1 MGRICPSHFVGYWGY
16 GSETE
21 EVLLGKIAKQHDRG
35 LRTCTKSWNVA
46 FIVDNQESII
56 QPDSNTIASLSAA
69 GIDDSPDVWV
79 RLESNT
85 TLLLGRD
92 VFGRV
97 PLYWVQQGQV
107 IWFAS
112 QLQLLLPLLDAPQV
126 NLAAVYGYSC
136 FSYVPTPLTPV
147 VGVQAVAAGTQ
158 LAWNLRDGIIL
169 QSKRCDSEALPPC
182 GGSHQWREES
192 EKIYDEVTAVREL
205 QILLKNALARQVEDI
220 TAPVGVCLSGGL
232 DSSIIAALLVQAG
245 VKVKAYSLDF
255 GNYGIP
261 EYPYA
266 EQVAQYLKIPLVKV
280 DASPRSIAKALIPT
294 VKALDLPFGDGVTVP
309 LYLLAQRASEETEVI
324 FNGENG
330 DQLFA
335 GWTNKPLIAAGIYQG
350 EHPSKDDFLQQYL
363 RTFHRLWGY
372 EAYQADMSGL
382 NAEDWL
388 REALDSQYSDSLLH
402 RLRRAGLMLK
412 GAQNIQPRATNISL
426 SQGVVVRSP
435 FCDLPL
441 TSWCFRLNGELTLQ
455 GSCEKYILKRAVE
468 NWLPPEIVWRQKRG
482 MGVPLSSWC
491 LQDFW
496 HNLGDWLNPG
506 ILRREG
512 IFQSDIAAKI
522 VSGELGAGITGRRV
536 GELLWLLV
544 MWELWRIHVL
554 GEAPSPKEFLHP
566 FVLPRRMWRYLKK
579 WQA

>member
-1 MGRICPSHFVGYWGY
+1 LFMGLIRPSHFVGYWGY
-16 GSETE
+16 ASDAE
-21 EVLLGKIAKQHDRG
+21 EILLGKIAKQHYQR
-35 LRTCTKSWNVA
+35 LHIQKNPVWNVA
-46 FIVDNQESII
+46 FISDHPKSLI

-69 GIDDSPDVWV
+69 GIDDLPDVWV
-79 RLESNT
+79 RLSKNT

-92 VFGRV
+92 IFGRV
-97 PLYWVQQGQV
+97 PLYWIQQGQV

-112 QLQLLLPLLDAPQV
+112 QLQLLLPLLDAPKV

-136 FSYVPTPLTPV
+136 FSYVPTPLTPL
-147 VGVQAVAAGTQ
+147 VGIQSVAAGTQ
-158 LAWNLRDGIIL
+158 LAGNFRDGMIL
-169 QSKRCDSEALPPC
+169 QLEPQRSLQWQEQSE
-182 GGSHQWREES
+182 Q
-192 EKIYDEVTAVREL
+192 IDDEVTAVAEL
-205 QILLKNALARQVEDI
+205 QILLKNAIASQVQDI

-245 VKVKAYSLDF
+245 VKVKAYTLDF
-255 GNYGIP
+255 GNYGVP
-261 EYPYA
+261 EHTYA
-266 EQVAQYLKIPLVKV
+266 EQVAQYLQIPLVKV
-280 DASPRSIAKALIPT
+280 DATPRSIYPAIIPT

-309 LYLLAQRASEETEVI
+309 LYLLAQKASQETEVI

-335 GWTNKPLIAAGIYQG
+335 GWTNKPLIAARIYQG
-350 EHPSKDDFLQQYL
+350 EHPNQDDFIQQYL

-372 EAYQADMSGL
+372 EAYQADITDFH
-382 NAEDWL
+382 AEDWL
-388 REALDSQYSDSLLH
+388 QEALDSKYSNSLLH

-412 GAQNIQPRATNISL
+412 GAQNIQPRATNIGL

-435 FCDLPL
+435 FCNLAL
-441 TSWCFRLNGELTLQ
+441 TQWSFRLSGELTLQ

-468 NWLPPEIVWRQKRG
+468 NWLPSEIVWRQKRG

-491 LQDFW
+491 LQEFW

-512 IFQSDIAAKI
+512 IFQPDIAAKI
-522 VSGELGAGITGRRV
+522 VTGELGAGITGRRV
-536 GELLWLLV
+536 GEILWLLV

-554 GEAPSPKEFLHP
+554 GETPSSKEFLHP
-566 FVLPRRMWRYLKK
+566 FVLPRRIWRYLQG

>member
-1 MGRICPSHFVGYWGY
+1 MSRNRPSHFVGYWGY
-16 GSETE
+16 ASETE
-21 EVLLGKIAKQHDRG
+21 EVLLGRIAKQYYQR
-35 LRTCTKSWNVA
+35 LRTQKNPVWNVA
-46 FIVDNQESII
+46 FISHNQESTI
-56 QPDSNTIASLSAA
+56 QPNSNTIASLSAA
-69 GIDDSPDVWV
+69 GINDCPDAWV
-79 RLESNT
+79 RLSSDT

-92 VFGRV
+92 AFGRV
-97 PLYWVQQGQV
+97 PLYWMQQGQV

-112 QLQLLLPLLDAPQV
+112 QLQLLLPLLDKPQV
-126 NLAAVYGYSC
+126 NIAAVYGYSC

-147 VGVQAVAAGTQ
+147 VGIQAVAAGTQ
-158 LAWNLRDGIIL
+158 VAWNFRDQIL
-169 QSKRCDSEALPPC
+169 LQPETQRLLE
-182 GGSHQWREES
+182 WREES
-192 EKIYDEVTAVREL
+192 EKIDDEVTAVAEL
-205 QILLKNALARQVEDI
+205 QTLLKNAIAHQIQDI

-245 VKVKAYSLDF
+245 VQVKAYTLDF

-266 EQVAQYLKIPLVKV
+266 EEVARYLQIPLVKV
-280 DASPRSIAKALIPT
+280 DASPRSVSKALIPT

-309 LYLLAQRASEETEVI
+309 LYLLARRASEETEVI

-335 GWTNKPLIAAGIYQG
+335 GWTNKPLIAAGIYQA
-350 EHPSKDDFLQQYL
+350 EHPNQDNFIQQYL

-372 EAYQADMSGL
+372 QVYQADISVH
-382 NAEDWL
+382 AEDWL
-388 REALDSQYSDSLLH
+388 REALDPQYSDSLLH

-412 GAQNIQPRATNISL
+412 GAQNIQPRATNIGL

-441 TSWCFRLNGELTLQ
+441 TQWSFRLSGELTLQ

-482 MGVPLSSWC
+482 MGVPLASWC
-491 LQDFW
+491 LHEFW
-496 HNLGDWLNPG
+496 HKLGDWLNPD
-506 ILRREG
+506 ILRSEG
-512 IFQSDIAAKI
+512 IFQPDIAAKI
-522 VSGELGAGITGRRV
+522 VSGEFSAAITGRRV
-536 GELLWLLV
+536 GEILWLLV

-554 GEAPSPKEFLHP
+554 GEAPRSKEFLHP
-566 FVLPRRMWRYLKK
+566 FVLPYRMWRYLKK

>member
-1 MGRICPSHFVGYWGY
+1 MGHFVGYWGY
-16 GSETE
+16 ALEVE
-21 EVLLGKIAKQHDRG
+21 EILLGKIAKQHHQR
-35 LRTCTKSWNVA
+35 LHIQKNPVWNVA
-46 FIVDNQESII
+46 FISDNQKSII

-69 GIDDSPDVWV
+69 GIDDLPDAWV
-79 RLESNT
+79 RLSNNM

-92 VFGRV
+92 IFGRV
-97 PLYWVQQGQV
+97 PLYWIQQGQV

-126 NLAAVYGYSC
+126 NIAAVYGYSC
-136 FSYVPTPLTPV
+136 FSYVPNPLTPI
-147 VGVQAVAAGTQ
+147 VGIQSVAAGTQ
-158 LAWNLRDGIIL
+158 LAWNFRDGIIL
-169 QSKRCDSEALPPC
+169 QLETQRSR
-182 GGSHQWREES
+182 QWKEES
-192 EKIYDEVTAVREL
+192 EQIDDEVTAVAEL
-205 QILLKNALARQVEDI
+205 QILLKNAIALQVQDI

-245 VKVKAYSLDF
+245 VKVKAYTLDF

-261 EYPYA
+261 ENAYA
-266 EQVAQYLKIPLVKV
+266 EQVAQYLQIPLVKV
-280 DASPRSIAKALIPT
+280 DASPCSISQAIIPT

-309 LYLLAQRASEETEVI
+309 LYLLAQRASQETEVI

-350 EHPSKDDFLQQYL
+350 EHPNQDDFIQQYL

-372 EAYQADMSGL
+372 EAYKADISDFH
-382 NAEDWL
+382 AEDWL
-388 REALDSQYSDSLLH
+388 QEALDSKYSESLLH

-412 GAQNIQPRATNISL
+412 GAQNIQPRATNIGL

-435 FCDLPL
+435 FCDLAL
-441 TSWCFRLNGELTLQ
+441 TKWSFCLSGGLTLQ

-468 NWLPPEIVWRQKRG
+468 NWLPSEIVWRQKRG

-491 LQDFW
+491 LHEFW

-506 ILRREG
+506 ILRSEG
-512 IFQSDIAAKI
+512 IFQPDIAAKI
-522 VSGELGAGITGRRV
+522 VSGELGATITGRRV
-536 GELLWLLV
+536 GEILWLLV

-554 GEAPSPKEFLHP
+554 GKVPNSKELLHP
-566 FVLPRRMWRYLKK
+566 FVLPRGIWRYLKG

>member
-16 GSETE
+16 GSKAE
-21 EVLLGKIAKQHDRG
+21 ELLLGKIAQQHYHLPTG
-35 LRTCTKSWNVA
+35 KNPVCNVA
-46 FIVDNQESII
+46 FISHQQQSTI
-56 QPDSNTIASLSAA
+56 QSDSSTIASLSAA
-69 GIDDSPDVWV
+69 GIDDCPDAWV
-79 RLESNT
+79 RLESDT

-92 VFGRV
+92 AFGRV
-97 PLYWVQQGQV
+97 PLYWMQRSQV

-147 VGVQAVAAGTQ
+147 VGIQAVAAGTQ
-158 LAWNLRDGIIL
+158 VVWNFHDEIL
-169 QSKRCDSEALPPC
+169 LQLETQRLVEW
-182 GGSHQWREES
+182 QES
-192 EKIYDEVTAVREL
+192 AKIDDEVTIVAEL
-205 QILLKNALARQVEDI
+205 QTLLKNAVECQIRDI
-220 TAPVGVCLSGGL
+220 REPVGVCLSGGL

-266 EQVAQYLKIPLVKV
+266 EKVVQYLQIPLVKV
-280 DASPRSIAKALIPT
+280 DASPRRIAKALIPT

-309 LYLLAQRASEETEVI
+309 LYLLAQTASQETEVI

-350 EHPSKDDFLQQYL
+350 EHPHQDDFIRQYL

-372 EAYQADMSGL
+372 EAYKADISGL

-388 REALDSQYSDSLLH
+388 REALDSRYSDSLLH

-435 FCDLPL
+435 FCNLAL
-441 TSWCFRLNGELTLQ
+441 TQWSFRLRGELTLQ

-491 LQDFW
+491 LQEFW

-512 IFQSDIAAKI
+512 IFQPDIATKI
-522 VSGELGAGITGRRV
+522 VSGELGAAITGRRV
-536 GELLWLLV
+536 GEILWLLV

-554 GEAPSPKEFLHP
+554 GEVPSSKEFLHP
-566 FVLPRRMWRYLKK
+566 FVLPRRMWRYWKR

>member
-1 MGRICPSHFVGYWGY
+1 MGRICPSHFIGYWGH

-21 EVLLGKIAKQHDRG
+21 EVLLARIAKRHYQRLCIHKNPVG
-35 LRTCTKSWNVA
+35 NVA
-46 FIVDNQESII
+46 FISHNQELII
-56 QPDSNTIASLSAA
+56 QPEGNTIASLSAA
-69 GIDDSPDVWV
+69 GIDGFPDAWV
-79 RLESNT
+79 RLENDT

-92 VFGRV
+92 AFGRV

-126 NLAAVYGYSC
+126 NIAAVYGYSC

-147 VGVQAVAAGTQ
+147 VGIQAVAAGTQ
-158 LAWNLRDGIIL
+158 VAWNFRDGMLL
-169 QSKRCDSEALPPC
+169 QPQTQRLLEW
-182 GGSHQWREES
+182 QES
-192 EKIYDEVTAVREL
+192 EQIDDEATAVAEL
-205 QILLKNALARQVEDI
+205 QTLLQNALAHQVQDI

-266 EQVAQYLKIPLVKV
+266 EQVAQYLQIPLVKV

-309 LYLLAQRASEETEVI
+309 LYLLARRASDETEVI

-350 EHPSKDDFLQQYL
+350 EHPNKDDFLQQYL

-372 EAYQADMSGL
+372 EAYLADISEFH
-382 NAEDWL
+382 AEDWV
-388 REALDSQYSDSLLH
+388 REALDCQYSDSLLH

-412 GAQNIQPRATNISL
+412 GAQNIQPRATNIGL

-441 TSWCFRLNGELTLQ
+441 TQWCFRLSGELTLQ

-491 LQDFW
+491 LQEFW

-506 ILRREG
+506 ILRSEG
-512 IFQSDIAAKI
+512 IFQPDIAAKI
-522 VSGELGAGITGRRV
+522 VSGELGAKITGRRV
-536 GELLWLLV
+536 GEILWLLV

-554 GEAPSPKEFLHP
+554 GEAPNSKEFLHP
-566 FVLPRRMWRYLKK
+566 FVLPRRMWRYLKR

>member
-16 GSETE
+16 GSEVE
-21 EVLLGKIAKQHDRG
+21 EVLLNRITKPHYQR
-35 LRTCTKSWNVA
+35 LRTQKNLVWNVA
-46 FIVDNQESII
+46 FISHHQESII

-69 GIDDSPDVWV
+69 GIDDCPDAWV
-79 RLESNT
+79 RRTSDT

-92 VFGRV
+92 AFGRV
-97 PLYWVQQGQV
+97 PLYWMQQEQV

-126 NLAAVYGYSC
+126 NIAAVYGYSC

-147 VGVQAVAAGTQ
+147 VGIQAVAAGTQ
-158 LAWNLRDGIIL
+158 VTWNLRDEIL
-169 QSKRCDSEALPPC
+169 LQPEMQRFLEW
-182 GGSHQWREES
+182 QEEK
-192 EKIYDEVTAVREL
+192 EKISDEVTAVREL
-205 QILLKNALARQVEDI
+205 QVLLKNVVERQVQDI

-245 VKVKAYSLDF
+245 VKVKAYTLDF
-255 GNYGIP
+255 GNYGIS

-266 EQVAQYLKIPLVKV
+266 EQVAQYLQIPLGKV
-280 DASPRSIAKALIPT
+280 DATPRSIAKALIPT

-309 LYLLAQRASEETEVI
+309 LYLLAQRASYETEVI

-350 EHPSKDDFLQQYL
+350 EHPNKNDFLQQYL

-372 EAYQADMSGL
+372 QAYQVDMSQL
-382 NAEDWL
+382 HVEDWV

-435 FCDLPL
+435 FCDLAL
-441 TSWCFRLNGELTLQ
+441 TQWSFRLSGELTLQ

-491 LQDFW
+491 LHEFW

-506 ILRREG
+506 ILRSEG
-512 IFQSDIAAKI
+512 IFQPDIAAKI
-522 VSGELGAGITGRRV
+522 VSGELGATITGRRV
-536 GELLWLLV
+536 GEILWLLV
-544 MWELWRIHVL
+544 IWELWRIHVL
-554 GEAPSPKEFLHP
+554 GEAPSSKEFLHP

>member
-1 MGRICPSHFVGYWGY
+1 MGSICPSHFVGYWGY

-21 EVLLGKIAKQHDRG
+21 EVLLGKIAKQHYQR
-35 LRTCTKSWNVA
+35 LRTSTKSFWNVA

-69 GIDDSPDVWV
+69 GIGDSPDVWV

-85 TLLLGRD
+85 TLLLGSD

-158 LAWNLRDGIIL
+158 LAWNLCDGIIL
-169 QSKRCDSEALPPC
+169 QSETLR
-182 GGSHQWREES
+182 SHQWREES
-192 EKIYDEVTAVREL
+192 EKIYDEVTAVTEL

-245 VKVKAYSLDF
+245 VKVKAYTLDF

-309 LYLLAQRASEETEVI
+309 LYLLAQRVSEETEVI

-372 EAYQADMSGL
+372 EAYQADISAL
-382 NAEDWL
+382 HAEDWL

-412 GAQNIQPRATNISL
+412 GAQNIQPRATNIGL
-426 SQGVVVRSP
+426 SQGVVVR
-435 FCDLPL
+435 
-441 TSWCFRLNGELTLQ
+441 
-455 GSCEKYILKRAVE
+455 
-468 NWLPPEIVWRQKRG
+468 
-482 MGVPLSSWC
+482 
-491 LQDFW
+491 
-496 HNLGDWLNPG
+496 
-506 ILRREG
+506 
-512 IFQSDIAAKI
+512 
-522 VSGELGAGITGRRV
+522 
-536 GELLWLLV
+536 
-544 MWELWRIHVL
+544 
-554 GEAPSPKEFLHP
+554 
-566 FVLPRRMWRYLKK
+566 
-579 WQA
+579 

>member
-21 EVLLGKIAKQHDRG
+21 EVLLGKIAKQHYRG

-169 QSKRCDSEALPPC
+169 QSETLR
-182 GGSHQWREES
+182 SHQWREES

-350 EHPSKDDFLQQYL
+350 EHPNKDDFLQQYL

-372 EAYQADMSGL
+372 EAYLADMSGL

-468 NWLPPEIVWRQKRG
+468 NWLPPEIVWREKRG

>member
-1 MGRICPSHFVGYWGY
+1 MGRNRPSHFVGYWGY
-16 GSETE
+16 ASETE
-21 EVLLGKIAKQHDRG
+21 EVLLGTIAKQYYQR
-35 LRTCTKSWNVA
+35 LRTQKNPVWNVA
-46 FIVDNQESII
+46 FISHNQESTI
-56 QPDSNTIASLSAA
+56 QPNSNTIASLSAA
-69 GIDDSPDVWV
+69 GINDCPDAWV
-79 RLESNT
+79 LLSSDT

-92 VFGRV
+92 AFGRV
-97 PLYWVQQGQV
+97 PLYWMQQGQV

-112 QLQLLLPLLDAPQV
+112 QLQLLLPLLDKPQV
-126 NLAAVYGYSC
+126 NIAAVYGYSC

-147 VGVQAVAAGTQ
+147 VGIQAVAAGTQ
-158 LAWNLRDGIIL
+158 VAWNFRDEIL
-169 QSKRCDSEALPPC
+169 QSETQRLLE
-182 GGSHQWREES
+182 WREES
-192 EKIYDEVTAVREL
+192 EKIYDEVTAVAEL
-205 QILLKNALARQVEDI
+205 QTLLKNAIALSIQDI

-245 VKVKAYSLDF
+245 VQVKAYTLDF

-266 EQVAQYLKIPLVKV
+266 EEVARYLQIPLVKV
-280 DASPRSIAKALIPT
+280 DASPRSVAKALIPT

-309 LYLLAQRASEETEVI
+309 LYLLARRASEETEVI

-350 EHPSKDDFLQQYL
+350 EQPNKDDFIQQYL

-372 EAYQADMSGL
+372 QVYQADISVH
-382 NAEDWL
+382 AEDWL
-388 REALDSQYSDSLLH
+388 REALDPQYSDSLLH

-412 GAQNIQPRATNISL
+412 GAQNIQPRATNIGL
-426 SQGVVVRSP
+426 SQGICVRSP
-435 FCDLPL
+435 FCDLAL
-441 TSWCFRLNGELTLQ
+441 TQWSFRLSGELTLQ

-482 MGVPLSSWC
+482 MGVPLTSWC
-491 LQDFW
+491 LHEFW

-506 ILRREG
+506 ILRSEG
-512 IFQSDIAAKI
+512 IFQPDIAAKI
-522 VSGELGAGITGRRV
+522 VSGEFSAAITGRRV
-536 GELLWLLV
+536 GEILWLLV

-554 GEAPSPKEFLHP
+554 GEAPRSKEFLHP
-566 FVLPRRMWRYLKK
+566 FVLPYRMWRYLKK

>member
-1 MGRICPSHFVGYWGY
+1 MGSICPSHFVGYWGD

-21 EVLLGKIAKQHDRG
+21 EVLLGKIVKQHPQC
-35 LRTCTKSWNVA
+35 LHTCSMSVWNVA
-46 FIVDNQESII
+46 FISHNQESII
-56 QPDSNTIASLSAA
+56 QANSNTIASLSAG
-69 GIDDSPDVWV
+69 GIDDSPDAWV
-79 RLESNT
+79 RWENDT

-126 NLAAVYGYSC
+126 NIAAVYGYSC

-147 VGVQAVAAGTQ
+147 VGIQAVAAGTQ
-158 LAWNLRDGIIL
+158 VAWNLRDGILL
-169 QSKRCDSEALPPC
+169 QPETQRLL
-182 GGSHQWREES
+182 QWQES
-192 EKIYDEVTAVREL
+192 EKIDDEATAVAEL
-205 QILLKNALARQVEDI
+205 QTLLQNAIAHQVQNI
-220 TAPVGVCLSGGL
+220 TEPVGVCLSGGL

-266 EQVAQYLKIPLVKV
+266 EQVAQYLQIPLVKV

-294 VKALDLPFGDGVTVP
+294 VKALDLPFGDGATVP

-350 EHPSKDDFLQQYL
+350 EHPNKDDFLQQYL

-372 EAYQADMSGL
+372 EAYQADISAL
-382 NAEDWL
+382 HAEDWI

-412 GAQNIQPRATNISL
+412 GAQNIQPRATNIGL
-426 SQGVVVRSP
+426 SQGMVVRSP

-441 TSWCFRLNGELTLQ
+441 TQWCFRLSGELTLQ

-468 NWLPPEIVWRQKRG
+468 NWLPSEIVWRQKRG

-491 LQDFW
+491 LHEFW

-512 IFQSDIAAKI
+512 IFHPDIAAKI
-522 VSGELGAGITGRRV
+522 VSGELGATVTGRRV

-554 GEAPSPKEFLHP
+554 GEAPNSKEFLHP